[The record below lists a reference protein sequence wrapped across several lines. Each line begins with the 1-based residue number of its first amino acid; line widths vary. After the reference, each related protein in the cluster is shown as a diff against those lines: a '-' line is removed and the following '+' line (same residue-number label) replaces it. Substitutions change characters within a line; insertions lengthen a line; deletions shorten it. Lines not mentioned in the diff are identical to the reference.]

1 MWTKA
6 ELFSLIAGRERKAD
20 ASAKSAPRGKPAPGS
35 QEWFKSLPPPRKD
48 GISMNEIAR
57 AASAEKPKPPRR
69 PGMQSRRF
77 NGYWWHH

>member
-1 MWTKA
+1 
-6 ELFSLIAGRERKAD
+6 
-20 ASAKSAPRGKPAPGS
+20 
-35 QEWFKSLPPPRKD
+35 
-48 GISMNEIAR
+48 MNEIAR